1 MELHLEMP
9 ETGSRRRLQELH
21 RQLKAAIIDGRLT
34 EGLRLPTSRELSASL
49 GVSRN
54 TVVSAYDL
62 LLSEGYIE
70 ARGRAGTYVAR
81 MHRDPPGRTR
91 APRARP
97 APVAATPPEAPVR
110 YDFRVG
116 EPDQSLFPFDTWRR
130 LSARALRE
138 FQRKPVLAAALE
150 GERALREAIA
160 GHVSFARAVACT
172 ADDVIVTAGAKHA
185 FALLTQALV
194 LPQGLPVA
202 LEDPG
207 YHQLERILA
216 HHGVCPAKVPVDAH
230 GLVVDRLP
238 PRTRAIFVTPSH
250 QFPLG
255 LVMSLARR
263 LELLD
268 FARRNDC
275 LVVEDDYDAE
285 FRYGGRPLDALQ
297 TLDRH
302 GRVFYVGTFSKSLF
316 PALRTGYI
324 VAPSWARQ
332 RILDMVDGGGASVPL
347 LTQSTL
353 AAFIRE
359 GHLARHVRKM
369 RSVYAERREAMLT
382 ALHQHGRGL
391 LEPIG
396 SEAGLHVC
404 VRLASSRAPAVLA
417 EAARQ
422 AGIALERNHAPGTLL
437 LGLGGTTA
445 LSTTAGI
452 KALCAVLRKMA

>member
-1 MELHLEMP
+1 MELHLEVP
-9 ETGSRRRLQELH
+9 APGTRRRLQDLH
-21 RQLKAAIIDGRLT
+21 RQLKAAIIDGRLAA
-34 EGLRLPTSRELSASL
+34 GLRLPTSRDLAASL

-70 ARGRAGTYVAR
+70 ARGRAGTYVAS
-81 MHRDPPGRTR
+81 MHREPPGRTR

-97 APVAATPPEAPVR
+97 AVAATPEAAVPVR
-110 YDFRVG
+110 FDFRVG

-138 FQRKPVLAAALE
+138 FQRKPVPFAALE
-150 GERALREAIA
+150 GERSLREAIA

-185 FALLTQALV
+185 FALLTQALL
-194 LPQGLPVA
+194 LPEGLPVA
-202 LEDPG
+202 VEDPG
-207 YHQLERILA
+207 YHQLERILS
-216 HHGVCPAKVPVDAH
+216 HHGVRPAKVPVDVH
-230 GLVVDRLP
+230 GLVVAKLP
-238 PRTRAIFVTPSH
+238 PRTRAVFVTPSH

-255 LVMSLARR
+255 LAMPLARR

-324 VAPSWARQ
+324 VAPPWARQ
-332 RILDMVDGGGASVPL
+332 RLVDMIDGAGASVPL

-369 RSVYAERREAMLT
+369 RSVYAERRAAMLA
-382 ALHQHGRGL
+382 ALQQHGRGL

-404 VRLASSRAPAVLA
+404 VRLASRQSAGVLA
-417 EAARQ
+417 AAARQ

-437 LGLGGTTA
+437 LGLGGTAAAATP
-445 LSTTAGI
+445 AGI
-452 KALCAVLRKMA
+452 KALCAVLRKVA